1 MKKQGLIAA
10 VIFCLLGLPASTVIA
25 DLAVTF
31 VGPNPFSGFPSTGGT
46 GTFGGTN
53 PVTILKTFTSL
64 GDVPIIIQRHPPSA
78 VQNGALPAVEALNIT
93 ERVTN
98 NTGVDWTDFH
108 MLMQP
113 IDANPLL
120 SVQFLGVTNSTGQW
134 TTITP
139 GLNSLNLFGLVK
151 NGDTFSLSF
160 TLQVTTD
167 QFSNDLFGIHEFPTV
182 PSPSAS
188 VLAMLG
194 CSILGAVSRPRSR
207 RESV

>member
-1 MKKQGLIAA
+1 MKKQGLIAT
-10 VIFCLLGLPASTVIA
+10 VVFCLLGTIASSAMA
-25 DLAVTF
+25 DLAVSF
-31 VGPNPFSGFPSTGGT
+31 VGTNPFSGFPSTGGT
-46 GTFGGTN
+46 GSFSGTN
-53 PVTILKTFTSL
+53 PTTFLKTFTSL
-64 GDVPIIIQRHPPSA
+64 GDVPIIIHRTPEDFAQTG
-78 VQNGALPAVEALNIT
+78 VVAVENLLIT

-108 MLMQP
+108 MLMQK

-160 TLQVTTD
+160 TLQVSTD
-167 QFSNDLFGIHEFPTV
+167 PGSFDLFGIHEFPTV

-188 VLAMLG
+188 ILAMLG
-194 CSILGAVSRPRSR
+194 CSILGMISRPRR
-207 RESV
+207 RGFSG